1 MYSSST
7 APALSTTAPCCGN
20 MKKAPLGVLFL
31 LTKSAVSILPPVSGG
46 QPMAVPTMSAIG
58 IVPAVRAHH
67 RAYRPNL
74 MPLGI
79 VRQDGKSSGMVSCT
93 GQKHLV
99 CTAQTEPGLALRAAR
114 QGVKGLTPA
123 TFGSFPSPGKELL
136 GLGGRSHTGIDHCHK
151 DVIRKV
157 KMHQHGRFV
166 NRPYNVRHKHRAN
179 LQQRTADGRPY
190 KGTPR
195 IRRNGVGT
203 RSLCPRGYA
212 RPHVRSAIGIVPA
225 ARIHPIFHSVSFCP
239 FIKDYIRGEPI

>member
-1 MYSSST
+1 
-7 APALSTTAPCCGN
+7 

-93 GQKHLV
+93 GQEHLV

-151 DVIRKV
+151 DVIRKGKEKYFAV
-157 KMHQHGRFV
+157 SMQSSVSDAGR
-166 NRPYNVRHKHRAN
+166 R
-179 LQQRTADGRPY
+179 
-190 KGTPR
+190 
-195 IRRNGVGT
+195 
-203 RSLCPRGYA
+203 
-212 RPHVRSAIGIVPA
+212 RSASPTVPDGC
-225 ARIHPIFHSVSFCP
+225 IPLFFSI
-239 FIKDYIRGEPI
+239 